1 MSRTL
6 FFDADTRA
14 AVLVAS
20 RNGKRTQRIMRYRT
34 AQAALAWCEREAC
47 AFVYTP
53 TRQANLDFT
62 S

>member
-14 AVLVAS
+14 AVLVS
-20 RNGKRTQRIMRYRT
+20 NKNGKRTQRVLQYKNPHS
-34 AQAALAWCEREAC
+34 ALAWCERNAA

-53 TRQANLDFT
+53 TRQEQLPFN
-62 S
+62 